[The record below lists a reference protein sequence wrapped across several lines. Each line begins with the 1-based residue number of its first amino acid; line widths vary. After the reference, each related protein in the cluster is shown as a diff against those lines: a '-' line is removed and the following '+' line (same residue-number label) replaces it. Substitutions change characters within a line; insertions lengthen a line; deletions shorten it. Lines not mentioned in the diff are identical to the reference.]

1 MRASYFLFISGLIW
15 QTCVDAQNIGLGTTT
30 PQARLHVSGTT
41 SNIAIFNGANSM
53 WLTLSENGIE
63 RGYIGSFAGGPED
76 VDFGTY
82 GSNLNGK
89 VHLTTSNQPRLTVI
103 QNGNVGIGTITPQKL
118 LSVASGAVIDQN
130 NNNTGTSSSIL
141 SFGSLSGEGIGSKRT
156 DGANQFGLD
165 FYTNNAQ
172 RMTITNAG
180 RVGIGTNNPQTTLDV
195 NGDVN
200 IENRLLLNNSTG
212 NSGQVLVSNG
222 NAAPSWQNMSYGNND
237 RFFYVSDDANTFG
250 MDDDTLGFSQRYAYS
265 SAITYSNKIFTVNKS
280 GLYRFQG
287 NIQPI
292 ITTTGNTVY
301 PRLWAGWFFSFQN
314 SFYSIMNDVFE
325 YAGNNSWR
333 KSKQYEFDFYLT
345 QGSTFVFYLSTTTSS
360 GTAGVVS
367 KNMHWSPVSINL
379 ISE

>member
-1 MRASYFLFISGLIW
+1 MVW
-15 QTCVDAQNIGLGTTT
+15 QTRIYAQNIGLGTNT
-30 PQARLHVSGTT
+30 PQAKLHVKGTGSGTQIILEENAGT
-41 SNIAIFNGANSM
+41 ILRISNEANSA
-53 WLTLSENGIE
+53 GP
-63 RGYIGSFAGGPED
+63 YIGTTTNHPLSF
-76 VDFGTY
+76 VTNN
-82 GSNLNGK
+82 SVKLS
-89 VHLTTSNQPRLTVI
+89 LTTA
-103 QNGNVGIGTITPQKL
+103 GNLGIGTITPQKL
-118 LSVASGAVIDQN
+118 LSVAGGAVIDQN
-130 NNNTGTSSSIL
+130 NNNTGTSNNIL

-156 DGANQFGLD
+156 DGVNQFGLD

-212 NSGQVLVSNG
+212 NSGQVLVSKG
-222 NAAPSWQNMSYGNND
+222 NAAPIWQNMSYGNND
-237 RFFYVSDDANTFG
+237 RFFYVSDDANSIIG

>member
-1 MRASYFLFISGLIW
+1 MSTWSVQLRVWLLGVVVLI
-15 QTCVDAQNIGLGTTT
+15 VFEPNAQQNVGIGTTT
-30 PQARLHVSGTT
+30 PQARLHIKGAGGGTQIILEENAGSILRI
-41 SNIAIFNGANSM
+41 SNEPTG
-53 WLTLSENGIE
+53 TGP
-63 RGYIGSFAGGPED
+63 YIGTSTNHPLSF
-76 VDFGTY
+76 VTNN
-82 GSNLNGK
+82 SVKLS
-89 VHLTTSNQPRLTVI
+89 LTTA
-103 QNGNVGIGTITPQKL
+103 GNLGIGTNTPQKL

-130 NNNTGTSSSIL
+130 NNNTGTSNNIL

-156 DGANQFGLD
+156 DGVNQFGLD

-212 NSGQVLVSNG
+212 NSGQVLVSKG
-222 NAAPSWQNMSYGNND
+222 NAAPIWQNMSYGNND
-237 RFFYVSDDANTFG
+237 RFFYVSDDANTIIG

-287 NIQPI
+287 NIQPT

-301 PRLWAGWFFSFQN
+301 PRLWAGWFFSHSN

-333 KSKQYEFDFYLT
+333 KSKQYEFDFYLP
-345 QGSTFVFYLSTTTSS
+345 QGSTFVFYLSATTSS